1 MKITLTPELESFVS
15 AEISSGRY
23 HSVSEVVCAALKL
36 LEEHDRGRQTQI
48 DVFNQELGH
57 RLASLDRGEWVSP
70 ATARNRIESNSRAR
84 KELRD

>member
-1 MKITLTPELESFVS
+1 
-15 AEISSGRY
+15 
-23 HSVSEVVCAALKL
+23 
-36 LEEHDRGRQTQI
+36 
-48 DVFNQELGH
+48 VFNQELGH